1 MNDKLTPEQ
10 LAKIKPIPY
19 SDDDDKED
27 DDYAQLSHEQLEQIN
42 RQNSGN
48 FVEGLVS
55 DGNFVEGLV
64 SDAITPDKDKPKPP
78 PLPQDDE

>member
-1 MNDKLTPEQ
+1 MTDKLTPEQ

-19 SDDDDKED
+19 SDDEQED
-27 DDYAQLSHEQLEQIN
+27 NDYVQLSHEQLEKIN
-42 RQNSGN
+42 RQNS
-48 FVEGLVS
+48 
-55 DGNFVEGLV
+55 GNFVEGLV